1 MNSFKIVRAPSP
13 SCPNVVLVVEDDPHT
28 RELYRSW
35 LRSGGYAVVAVAD
48 GIDALRFAE
57 TTVPAAVVLD
67 FGLPRLHGRDV
78 HREMAAQGLTQQFP
92 IIVVTGE
99 SGAINEQ
106 DFACVLRKP
115 VDSDELLV
123 AVENCLRKQLRK
135 PGAR

>member
-1 MNSFKIVRAPSP
+1 
-13 SCPNVVLVVEDDPHT
+13 VLVVEDDPQT

-35 LRSGGYAVVAVAD
+35 LRSGGYAVVAVPD

-78 HREMAAQGLTQQFP
+78 HREMAAHGLTEQVP

-99 SGAINEQ
+99 SGKIDEH

-115 VDSDELLV
+115 INSDELLA
-123 AVENCLRKQLRK
+123 AVENCLRKRQRK
-135 PGAR
+135 PAAR

>member
-1 MNSFKIVRAPSP
+1 M
-13 SCPNVVLVVEDDPHT
+13 LVVEDDPQT
-28 RELYRSW
+28 RDLYRSW

-48 GIDALRFAE
+48 GIDALRFVE

-92 IIVVTGE
+92 IVVVTGE
-99 SGAINEQ
+99 SGSINEQ

-115 VDSDELLV
+115 INSDELLV
-123 AVENCLRKQLRK
+123 AVENCLRNRLRK